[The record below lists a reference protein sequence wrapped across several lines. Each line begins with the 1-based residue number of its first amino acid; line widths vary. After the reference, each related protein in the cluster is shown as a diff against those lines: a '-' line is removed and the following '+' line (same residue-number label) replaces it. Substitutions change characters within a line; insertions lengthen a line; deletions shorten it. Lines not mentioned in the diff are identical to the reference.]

1 MSSSVPEVSRPP
13 GFAAQG
19 VLSIGAAFG
28 RMADAIRDMSAADRK
43 MRLASEL
50 YQTPVAP
57 MQIPISGTA
66 GVLQA
71 TDQLGPM
78 TGQYWSVRRLV
89 AYGYSAGTVTVYR
102 NALVT
107 GTGSS
112 AAAVGEQVVTFPQ
125 SGTYTF
131 GRGEFLMRPDDFM
144 VLVATGV
151 TLATGQTGITIYG
164 DADCFSS
171 WLLPDYIM

>member
-1 MSSSVPEVSRPP
+1 M
-13 GFAAQG
+13 AAQG
-19 VLSIGAAFG
+19 VLAIGAAFTAIAG
-28 RMADAIRDMSAADRK
+28 KIGGMNADDRK
-43 MRLASEL
+43 MCLASEL
-50 YQTPVAP
+50 YQTPIAP
-57 MQIPISGTA
+57 QQIPIGSNTG
-66 GVLQA
+66 GVLA
-71 TDQLGPM
+71 PSDLTGPM

-102 NALVT
+102 NATIT

-112 AAAVGEQVVTFPQ
+112 AAAVGEQLFTFPQ
-125 SGTYTF
+125 AGTYTF
-131 GRGEFLMRPDDFM
+131 GRGEILLRPDDFL

-151 TLATGQTGITIYG
+151 TLTSGQGGITIYG